1 MAPCSA
7 AVAELPPQESLNSV
21 GVYLKSG
28 REGAPGLGLRGEEGI
43 RLSEGNTPAGK
54 EQTGEE
60 KVVSPENLLSQEK
73 RKNEEY
79 LTRLKYLQADFENY
93 RKRAGKEL
101 KDTVDSSLRGLV
113 TTLLSTLDEL
123 ELAIEN
129 ARKGEH
135 NGELLD
141 GLKMV
146 QKNLVSSLEAAG
158 LSKIDCVGK
167 PFDPSL
173 HEAVEKVEGSSAE
186 KDTVVGEIRPGYTFR
201 GRVIRPSMAKV
212 ELAPRTPEEAKVNE

>member
-1 MAPCSA
+1 LSARKDLPERVKMSIEKDSGDGAPKQDNRDRL
-7 AVAELPPQESLNSV
+7 AEL
-21 GVYLKSG
+21 
-28 REGAPGLGLRGEEGI
+28 
-43 RLSEGNTPAGK
+43 SE
-54 EQTGEE
+54 
-60 KVVSPENLLSQEK
+60 EK

-93 RKRAGKEL
+93 RKRADKEL
-101 KDTVDSSLRGLV
+101 KDKVDSSLRGLV

-129 ARKGEH
+129 TQKGEH

-146 QKNLVSSLEAAG
+146 QRNLVSSLERAG

-173 HEAVEKVEGSSAE
+173 HEAVEKVEGSSLE
-186 KDTVVGEIRPGYTFR
+186 KDTVKEEIRPGYEFR
-201 GRVIRPSMAKV
+201 GRVIRPSMVKV
-212 ELAPRTPEEAKVNE
+212 ELAPRTPEEAKTNE